1 MTTSISATNGV
12 YTAAAGRAREA
23 TERSVETFK
32 QGVEKFTR
40 QANVVA
46 KLPAVDLTESVAR
59 YFEYVQQSVDFNR
72 DLATR
77 WAEMLTSLYGTVR
90 EQADKVTGIVLDQ
103 INAVADHTVKQAQ
116 KAEDIANRQAAAA
129 EKAEKEAVKQARTAE
144 RAAARQAEKEGREQY
159 EGMTKAELSGL
170 LAERDLPKSG
180 TVEELIGRLVSA
192 DSE

>member
-46 KLPAVDLTESVAR
+46 KLPAVDLTEPVAR

-103 INAVADHTVKQAQ
+103 TNAVADHTVKLAQ
-116 KAEDIANRQAAAA
+116 KAEDVANRQAAAA
-129 EKAEKEAVKQARTAE
+129 EEAEKEAVKQARTAE
-144 RAAARQAEKEGREQY
+144 RAAARQAEKDGREQY
-159 EGMTKAELSGL
+159 EGMTKAELSDL

-180 TVEELIGRLVSA
+180 TVEELIVRLVSA